1 MHWKHS
7 HFIDE
12 QKLNTFPTNQTT
24 FLWGKKLYFKCWLQ
38 KTSTSQKSKKRY
50 LIETNGYNKWYSW
63 KLGFS
68 ICHWET
74 LNVKRFSKMVFILKQ
89 FWSIFFTQ
97 YFTFWLFQDFPF
109 LYDCVK
115 VWRNLRNSFK
125 NELLWIEFKRTIYL

>member
-1 MHWKHS
+1 M
-7 HFIDE
+7 
-12 QKLNTFPTNQTT
+12 NTFPTNQTT
-24 FLWGKKLYFKCWLQ
+24 FLWGKKNCTLNVDFKKLAPA
-38 KTSTSQKSKKRY
+38 KKRY

-74 LNVKRFSKMVFILKQ
+74 LKVKRFSKMVFILKQ
-89 FWSIFFTQ
+89 FWSIFWSIFFTQ
-97 YFTFWLFQDFPF
+97 YFNILTISNFPF

-115 VWRNLRNSFK
+115 VRRNLRYSFK